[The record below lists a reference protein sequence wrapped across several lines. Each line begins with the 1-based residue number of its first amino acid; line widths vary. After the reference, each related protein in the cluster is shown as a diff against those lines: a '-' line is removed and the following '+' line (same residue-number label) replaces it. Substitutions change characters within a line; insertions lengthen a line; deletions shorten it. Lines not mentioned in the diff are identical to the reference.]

1 MRKVFLKK
9 LGLSSMLILGTL
21 MLQNCSGED
30 APGTEPKPEPTSE
43 LPVAKDDSYSTA
55 ENQKLVIS
63 DLLEN
68 DIIYDYGRIKEFDES
83 TVEGGKVEANND
95 GSLTYFP
102 PDDFIGK
109 DSFHYSL
116 CDAELPANCSTAKV
130 SITVTDAGE
139 PVANDDSYEA
149 VENKK
154 FNINNF
160 LENDVLIDGATLSEI
175 DDEGLNGVLVDN
187 GDGTLSYT
195 SNNGFTG
202 EDSFTYTICD
212 SDETPSCSTA
222 TITITVVD
230 EGSPSAED
238 DKVVMNSTSTEVVL
252 DNLLENDDLID
263 DAFIKSVDDSS
274 ASGTAVLNADG
285 TVTYSPA
292 TGFQGEDT
300 FTYTLCDDD
309 ATATCVVANVTVS
322 VVESISFNFPDYLED
337 YYAEVTFSRDPELLY
352 DILSTYTTTEH
363 TNRLEYYQRHDYLYD
378 ADEDPSNPEN
388 VILIY
393 TGDSRSK
400 DEFQAGDLS
409 EGETFNTEHIYP
421 QSRLSSDE
429 AKNDMHHMRVADVNI
444 NSERLNYPYTDG
456 SGAYKLVDGDKWFPG
471 DDWRGDVARMVMYV
485 NLRYGEPFG
494 DVGSKQLFLKW
505 NIEDPVSAF
514 EIQRNNVIE
523 AAQGNRNPFIDNPY
537 LATLIWGGEDAE
549 NRWE

>member
-1 MRKVFLKK
+1 
-9 LGLSSMLILGTL
+9 MLILGTL

>member
-1 MRKVFLKK
+1 
-9 LGLSSMLILGTL
+9 